1 MARDFIMAKVF
12 RRRRSDGIE
21 VDTRNPITSRIH
33 KYCTAFDTIN
43 SLAAIYNDIMENQYQ
58 SAMLALSNSQPNN
71 ASNPSRRTPAQ
82 TREQMK
88 ESPDLIH
95 PDIVSRIA
103 PFSPRITVP

>member
-33 KYCTAFDTIN
+33 KYCTPFDTIN

-71 ASNPSRRTPAQ
+71 ASKPITKVHQHRQGNKRKRAQ
-82 TREQMK
+82 ILSIQT
-88 ESPDLIH
+88 
-95 PDIVSRIA
+95 
-103 PFSPRITVP
+103 